1 MKSTCLPVADNRRQQ
16 TGQLIGA
23 CIDRPQ
29 MTMRHSPP
37 IWEMS
42 PMKSRLLTSF
52 CILVLGI
59 FLVSRAVLAHHGFAG
74 RDDEEHPFTVEGTV
88 LESDFINPH
97 SAIFLEANDQGAAS
111 QRCKAALTGANF
123 PHTAAGCA

>member
-1 MKSTCLPVADNRRQQ
+1 MKSTCLPVADNRRRQ

-37 IWEMS
+37 VWEMS

-52 CILVLGI
+52 CILALGI
-59 FLVSRAVLAHHGFAG
+59 FLVSRAVLAPHGFAG
-74 RDDEEHPFTVEGTV
+74 RYDEEHPFPVEGNV
-88 LESDFINPH
+88 WECKFINPH
-97 SAIFLEANDQGAAS
+97 SAIIFEAKDQ
-111 QRCKAALTGANF
+111 
-123 PHTAAGCA
+123 